1 MRYRVRKDRLVSED
15 NIRYIAYGIDVYDGL
30 RKVRNI
36 KDVSLDKKRLKGFVK
51 QCNHDKIKLQHLDN
65 AVQQFVEDEYTV
77 SKKPCFPG

>member
-1 MRYRVRKDRLVSED
+1 MRCRVRKDRLVSED
-15 NIRYIAYGIDVYDGL
+15 NIRYIAYGIDVYNGL
-30 RKVRNI
+30 RKVRSI

-51 QCNHDKIKLQHLDN
+51 QCNHDEIKLQHLDN